1 MILNDQESVMKQFEN
16 AATKV
21 RGIKIACHKTVLES
35 HLYRIT
41 KMDQLAQKTYEAVC
55 TRF

>member
-16 AATKV
+16 AATNV
-21 RGIKIACHKTVLES
+21 RGIKIACDKTVLES